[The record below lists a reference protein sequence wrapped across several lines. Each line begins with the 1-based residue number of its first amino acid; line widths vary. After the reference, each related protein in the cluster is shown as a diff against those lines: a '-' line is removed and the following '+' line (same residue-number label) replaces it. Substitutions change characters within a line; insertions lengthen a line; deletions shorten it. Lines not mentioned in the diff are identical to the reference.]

1 MSAEVTALG
10 CFAMRATR
18 AETAA
23 FRAAIGLVATDDV
36 VPLTFPMRWLVA
48 PAIRA
53 ALLAVVADPAL
64 VLVHESQDFEYT
76 RRPRIDEPL
85 ALTLVAWREMAPDRL
100 RVEGVIADADG
111 VEIGRIETVLRLI
124 AAPAEAAP

>member
-1 MSAEVTALG
+1 MSAAATEIGRFGV
-10 CFAMRATR
+10 RATA
-18 AETAA
+18 AEAAA
-23 FRAAIGLVATDDV
+23 FRAAIGLEATGDEL
-36 VPLTFPMRWLVA
+36 PLTFPMRWLVT

-64 VLVHESQDFEYT
+64 VLVHESQGFDYN
-76 RRPRIDEPL
+76 RRPRVDEAL

-111 VEIGRIETVLRLI
+111 AEIGRIDTILRLI
-124 AAPAEAAP
+124 AAPAEVAS